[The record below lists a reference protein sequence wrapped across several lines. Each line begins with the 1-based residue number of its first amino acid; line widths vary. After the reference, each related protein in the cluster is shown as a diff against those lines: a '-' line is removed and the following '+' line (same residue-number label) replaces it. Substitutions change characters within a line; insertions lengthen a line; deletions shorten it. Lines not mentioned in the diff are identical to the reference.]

1 MSHLLLL
8 TTSTQSSAEVLP
20 AFARLPHN
28 VKILPGEPGI
38 LDDAPPCDAVL
49 IDARTD
55 LPQTRTLSRTLR
67 DTGLDCP
74 LFLIVND
81 GGLAVVG
88 ADWRMDDVIVD
99 TASPAELEARLRLA
113 DEKRADEKRADEKR
127 ADERLAAEG
136 PAGSGAPSSPD
147 VGGSDV
153 GNSGLVIDDDTFSA
167 SIEDRDLD
175 LTYTEFELL
184 RVLTQRPRHTFSRE
198 DLLAHIWGADYF
210 AGTRIVDTR
219 IRSLHSKL
227 GTDHREL
234 ISCVDDIGYAFIPRD
249 GIRAQDA
256 SHIGT
261 STQKAR
267 TCHD

>member
-38 LDDAPPCDAVL
+38 LDDAPPCDAVF

-55 LPQTRTLSRTLR
+55 LPQSRTLSRTLR

-74 LFLIVND
+74 LFIIVND
-81 GGLAVVG
+81 GGLAVVS

-113 DEKRADEKRADEKR
+113 DEKRSND
-127 ADERLAAEG
+127 RLAAEG
-136 PAGSGAPSSPD
+136 LAGSGAPLSST
-147 VGGSDV
+147 VGNSDI
-153 GNSGLVIDDDTFSA
+153 GNSGLVINDDTFSA
-167 SIEDRDLD
+167 TIEDRDLD

-184 RVLTQRPRHTFSRE
+184 RVLAQHPRHTFSRE

-249 GIRAQDA
+249 GIGAQDA

-261 STQKAR
+261 PTQKAR

>member
-38 LDDAPPCDAVL
+38 LDDAPPCDAVFV
-49 IDARTD
+49 DGRTD
-55 LPQTRTLSRTLR
+55 LPQSRHLCRMLR
-67 DTGLDCP
+67 DAGLDCP
-74 LFLIVND
+74 LILVVND
-81 GGLAVVG
+81 GGLAVVDT
-88 ADWRMDDVIVD
+88 DWGMDDIIVD
-99 TASPAELEARLRLA
+99 STSPAELEARLRLA
-113 DEKRADEKRADEKR
+113 DEH
-127 ADERLAAEG
+127 LAASG
-136 PAGSGAPSSPD
+136 PSLPRDASA
-147 VGGSDV
+147 
-153 GNSGLVIDDDTFSA
+153 SGLVIDDDTFSA

-184 RVLTQRPRHTFSRE
+184 RVLAQHPGHTFSRE

-234 ISCVDDIGYAFIPRD
+234 ISSVDDIGYAFMPQGSSRTPNT
-249 GIRAQDA
+249 
-256 SHIGT
+256 SEIGT
-261 STQKAR
+261 PTQKAR